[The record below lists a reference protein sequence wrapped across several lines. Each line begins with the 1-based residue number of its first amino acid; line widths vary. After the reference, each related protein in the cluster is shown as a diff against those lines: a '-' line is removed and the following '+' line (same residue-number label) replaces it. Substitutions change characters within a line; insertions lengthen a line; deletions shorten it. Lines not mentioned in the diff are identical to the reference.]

1 MTVGAPRLLHVFPAF
16 GTGGPEVRTAL
27 LMNAMPEFRHVVL
40 SLNGEY
46 GGRARLTAP
55 ESVETFG
62 PPDGDSGVRLRSL
75 ARRLRTCR
83 PDGIVTYGWGGTD
96 AILAARL
103 AGLARPL
110 HIEDGFL
117 PDEAHRQKFARLQV
131 RRIAFRL
138 AAGLMVPSR
147 TLERVATREW
157 WLAPQRVRFVPNG
170 VDTTR
175 FAPPSTDETSRA
187 RQEVGAQAG
196 EVVVGTVAALRPD
209 KNHAR
214 LLRAF
219 AELATRHPARL
230 LIVGDGPCREALE
243 AQAAA
248 LGLAGRVVLPGAA
261 LDPSGYYHAMDV
273 FALSSDTEQMPLS
286 VLEAMASGL
295 PVASTDVGDVA
306 GMIAPGSGGAVVART
321 DEGGL
326 SAALYSFATDEAMR
340 REAGAANRARA
351 VAVYSLTEMIE
362 RYRSAFRSL
371 VNTNASSVS

>member
-1 MTVGAPRLLHVFPAF
+1 MTASAPRLLHVFPAF

-27 LMNAMPEFRHVVL
+27 LMNAMPEFGHVVL
-40 SLNGEY
+40 SLNGDHS
-46 GGRARLTAP
+46 GRARLTAP
-55 ESVETFG
+55 ESVEALG
-62 PPDGDSGVRLRSL
+62 PTDGDSRVRLRSL
-75 ARRLRTCR
+75 ARTLRTCR
-83 PDGIVTYGWGGTD
+83 PAGIVTYGWGGTD
-96 AILAARL
+96 AIFAARL

-110 HIEDGFL
+110 HVEDGFL

-131 RRIAFRL
+131 RRIAFRM

-157 WLAPQRVRFVPNG
+157 WLTPRRVRFVPNG
-170 VDTTR
+170 VDTAR
-175 FAPPSTDETSRA
+175 FAPPTPDETSRA
-187 RQEVGAQAG
+187 RLQIGAQPG
-196 EVVVGTVAALRPD
+196 EIVVGTVAALRPD

-214 LLRAF
+214 LLRVF
-219 AELATRHPARL
+219 AELAARQPARL
-230 LIVGDGPCREALE
+230 LIVGDGPCRAPLE
-243 AQAAA
+243 AQAAT
-248 LGLAGRVVLPGAA
+248 LGLAARVTLPGAA

-306 GMIAPGSGGAVVART
+306 GMIAPGSGGAVVSPT
-321 DEGGL
+321 DERAL
-326 SAALYSFATDEAMR
+326 SAALCSLATDEARR

-371 VNTNASSVS
+371 VNTNVTSAS